1 MSRSRIGVVRG
12 ALNLLV
18 ALLLGV
24 VAAVVVGI
32 FQDDLRAARA
42 PDGVPALLASRSDR
56 VDEAVAALREDGVF
70 VPSDGRRLISEE
82 GEAAVVQA
90 VADAELPVYVIVWPA
105 EQQVGLWSVELTDR
119 IGAELG
125 VERGSLIIWSGPESG
140 ESEVFGGRTFA
151 SVSASD
157 LVGDPGTA
165 LPPLIA
171 GLGDPDEWYEVGDTR
186 YDPWEGTGG
195 GIAGALLLGGLG
207 LGGLVLAG
215 WIVRAARGRPLLPG
229 RWRWGG

>member
-1 MSRSRIGVVRG
+1 MRG
-12 ALNLLV
+12 ARNLLV
-18 ALLLGV
+18 ALLVG
-24 VAAVVVGI
+24 VAAAVLVGV

-42 PDGVPALLASRSDR
+42 PDGVPELVAVESDR

-70 VPSDGRRLISEE
+70 VPPDGRRLISEE
-82 GEAAVVQA
+82 GEAAVEAA
-90 VADAELPVYVIVWPA
+90 VAAADLPVFVIVWPP
-105 EQQVGLWSVELTDR
+105 EQQLGVWSIELTDR
-119 IGAELG
+119 IGRELE
-125 VERGSLIIWSGPESG
+125 VEQGSLIVWSGPESG

-157 LVGDPGTA
+157 LVGDPGTT
-165 LPPLIA
+165 LPPLVA
-171 GLGDPDEWYEVGDTR
+171 DLGDPDEWYEVGDTR

-207 LGGLVLAG
+207 LGGLVLVG

>member
-1 MSRSRIGVVRG
+1 MSRSGVGVVRG
-12 ALNLLV
+12 AVNLLL
-18 ALLLGV
+18 ALVLGV
-24 VAAVVVGI
+24 VAAVLVGV

-42 PDGVPALLASRSDR
+42 PDGLPELVATESDR

-70 VPSDGRRLISEE
+70 VPADGRRLISEQ
-82 GEAAVVQA
+82 GEAAVEAA
-90 VADAELPVYVIVWPA
+90 VASAELPVYVVVWPPDQ
-105 EQQVGLWSVELTDR
+105 EVGLWSIELTDR

-125 VERGSLIIWSGPESG
+125 IEQGSLIVWSGPESG

-151 SVSASD
+151 SVSATD
-157 LVGDPGTA
+157 LVGDPGTT

-171 GLGDPDEWYEVGDTR
+171 ELGDPGEWYEVGDTR

-207 LGGLVLAG
+207 LGGLVLLG